1 MLNLIKPKIEL
12 ENADEV
18 KLIDSDAI
26 ATAKTT
32 VSYNSVGIDKIDVEK
47 SKGLL
52 KRLILPGHLTPFLN
66 RNIIFRIEGISRNA
80 STWLHYV
87 SAYYNTGQYSQR
99 YLKLSGDNNLP
110 PIYLPAVYSKLP
122 EKLKQE
128 VEEFFR
134 ERDKDYKKI
143 MRLHGKELVGRGSAE
158 SLEKGEKIT
167 TQYARDVFPNAVFT
181 AMRHS
186 TNIIQLGRLY
196 ILSIKTEMPE
206 DLKIAI
212 KSMWESVKEY
222 NKFTCSAI
230 EEIYGSCKIF
240 RLTDYDAESSYS
252 WLNNLL
258 GGDIIKLYDNNF
270 YGHLA
275 DELKIIGIHAEE
287 KKLKEI
293 FKVYNEKNF
302 SNAFGFQNVTVLGK
316 AFNNLFSFGFYT
328 KMSHSQLEQS
338 IRHRK
343 MNHNVNLLLPL
354 YLSEPDYIVPPPL
367 RYNDE
372 IKGIFRNAFEE
383 TWKLKNK
390 LLSHGL
396 SPVDVSYILP
406 RATSYLV
413 SVSGSFNDLRHY
425 LNLRSCASAQFNIYE
440 MAINLINQMERKF
453 NIPPMILGPKCIH
466 AKKCVEGPR
475 TCNLFPWL
483 DEKGLNN
490 VLKRRLEKGF

>member
-1 MLNLIKPKIEL
+1 MLNLIKPKVEL
-12 ENADEV
+12 ENVEEV
-18 KLIDSDAI
+18 RQIDSDAI

-32 VSYNSVGIDKIDVEK
+32 VSYESVGVDKIDVEK

-66 RNIIFRIEGISRNA
+66 RNIVFRIEGISRNA

-87 SAYYNTGQYSQR
+87 STYYNTGQYSQR
-99 YLKLSGDNNLP
+99 YLKLSGNNDIP
-110 PIYLPAVYSKLP
+110 PLYLPSVYSKLP
-122 EKLKQE
+122 EELKQE
-128 VEEFFR
+128 IEKFFTR
-134 ERDKDYKKI
+134 RNDDYKRVMK
-143 MRLHGKELVGRGSAE
+143 LHGSELVKRGSTD
-158 SLEKGEKIT
+158 SVEKGEKIA

-196 ILSIKTEMPE
+196 ILSLKTEMPE
-206 DLKIAI
+206 DLEIAI
-212 KSMWESVKEY
+212 DMMWNKVKEF

-230 EEIYGSCKIF
+230 EDIYGSEEIF
-240 RLTDYDAESSYS
+240 QLTGYDADASYS
-252 WLNNLL
+252 WLNSLL
-258 GGDIIKLYDNNF
+258 GNEIIKLYSNDF
-270 YGHLA
+270 YEHLSE
-275 DELKIIGIHAEE
+275 ELKIMGIHANKEA
-287 KKLKEI
+287 LKEI
-293 FKVYNEKNF
+293 FMKYNEKNF
-302 SNAFGFQNVTVLGK
+302 RNAFGFQNVTMAGK
-316 AFNNLFSFGFYT
+316 VFNNLLGFGFFT

-372 IKGIFRNAFEE
+372 IKEIFWRASEE
-383 TWKLKNK
+383 TWELKDKLISYGMK
-390 LLSHGL
+390 
-396 SPVDVSYILP
+396 PVDISYILP
-406 RATSYLV
+406 RGTAYLV

-440 MAINLINQMERKF
+440 MAISLIEQMERKF